1 MADAAL
7 KFGFGTPF
15 QEQLDFLRAKLALP
29 TQQWDDIQ
37 RAAHDRAFVVAGAAQ
52 AALLADLQNAVIKA
66 AAEGKGLAEFR
77 KDFKSIVQK
86 HGWTGWTGEGTKA
99 GEAWRT
105 RVIYQTNMATSYA
118 AGRYQQL
125 TEPAF
130 LKLHPYWRYIHREGA
145 INPRPQH
152 LAWHGLTLRHDHAF
166 WATHFAPNGWGC
178 GCRITPV
185 TQSEGRRSANA
196 GLDEP
201 PAGWDKPDPQ
211 TGAPVG
217 IDKGFDYAPGQNST
231 AWAKQLM
238 DPKIKALFGST
249 TPIAIQYGNDRYVM
263 QKVLHHI
270 STKLPNTRP
279 FSDYEIDPSMQ
290 PHLLR
295 TDGDGHY
302 AFSAEID
309 QFLRS
314 AFRSIRHGQ
323 ALTIGEEDAIQGLWH
338 EIGHNRQKYL
348 LSSLHKYDGANNINT
363 KVMEGVNDLIAHHTY
378 PQFLHMMGGGKALH
392 SKTLWSKMANQWT
405 RNVNTVLDTFVSDD
419 SLHLPLLEKINFEM
433 PLDESEN
440 ANILNH
446 LTDGVLKFAAST
458 HPKLTRQDVMTLLS
472 AIDQDPS
479 VFRATVKTR
488 LTNVQTRQ

>member
-7 KFGFGTPF
+7 MFGFGTPF
-15 QEQLDFLRAKLALP
+15 QEQLDFLRQKLALP
-29 TQQWDDIQ
+29 TNQWDDIQ

-52 AALLADLQNAVIKA
+52 AAMLADLQNAVIKA

-217 IDKGFDYAPGQNST
+217 IDKGFDYAPGQNRT
-231 AWAKQLM
+231 NLDRMLLDPKLKQLFGKNPPAAIAHGAKPDSIEQVLTDFLSTFGEKVPAFKSLSIAPNM
-238 DPKIKALFGST
+238 TAKMATYGDGRYLLGNDPARAKALNDAMQ
-249 TPIAIQYGNDRYVM
+249 AIRQGAPLSAA
-263 QKVLHHI
+263 Q
-270 STKLPNTRP
+270 
-279 FSDYEIDPSMQ
+279 ESMMK
-290 PHLLR
+290 
-295 TDGDGHY
+295 T
-302 AFSAEID
+302 
-309 QFLRS
+309 
-314 AFRSIRHGQ
+314 
-323 ALTIGEEDAIQGLWH
+323 LWH
-338 EIGHNRQKYL
+338 EIGHNRQTGLVGAQYAPRSTTHIL
-348 LSSLHKYDGANNINT
+348 LETTNEFVALR
-363 KVMEGVNDLIAHHTY
+363 TY
-378 PQFLHMMGGGKALH
+378 PQFLRAIGGGEAKHGAAVRADSGYGVFVGRLEAVMRAVGLNPDAMLSEIERVSFAGPIDDGKGGTILKNLSRAIAQGAKAQG
-392 SKTLWSKMANQWT
+392 STASMTKISYAISVIKK
-405 RNVNTVLDTFVSDD
+405 
-419 SLHLPLLEKINFEM
+419 PLNF
-433 PLDESEN
+433 D
-440 ANILNH
+440 AA
-446 LTDGVLKFAAST
+446 LK
-458 HPKLTRQDVMTLLS
+458 LLS
-472 AIDQDPS
+472 
-479 VFRATVKTR
+479 
-488 LTNVQTRQ
+488 